1 MTLTMNNLPNQ
12 PLYDVLVIGGGING
26 VGIAMDAAGR
36 GLKVALC
43 EMQDLGGA
51 TSSSSSKLIHGG
63 LRYLEYYEFAL
74 VQKALHERER
84 LLANAP
90 HIMWPLRFRLPH
102 QSHLR
107 PAWLIRLGLFFYDN
121 LAPHSHLAGS
131 RAVRFTEQDPLQA
144 RFTKGFEYSDGWV
157 DDARLVILCATAA
170 QQQGAAILPRQR
182 CVKAE
187 RQQQTWLIT
196 LEHALTGERT
206 QLRSKALVNATGP
219 WASQIFESVLPDLT
233 TPQQLRLV
241 KGSHIVVPRLHDG
254 DEAYLLQNKDGRIVF
269 VLPYQSQF
277 SLIGTTDVDYEG
289 DASHVA
295 ISGEE
300 IEYLCSVVNSYFKQ
314 PISASDVVW
323 TYAGVRPLMASAEG
337 SAQQASRDYHFELD
351 APSHQAPLLSIFGGK
366 LTTYRLLAEQ
376 ATDTLSRFFPQ
387 AGPPWTHHAVLPG
400 GNFSTPAKLNQALL
414 QDYPWL
420 SAPLRQRFVQS
431 YGTLCHQFLS
441 SAHQLADLG
450 VYFGAGLYQAEV
462 DYLVTQEWAHTADD
476 ILWRRTKLGLAFSP
490 AQTVTLSAYLASS
503 DLKHFST

>member
-1 MTLTMNNLPNQ
+1 MNNLSAQPNLS
-12 PLYDVLVIGGGING
+12 LYDVLVLGGGING

-63 LRYLEYYEFAL
+63 LRYLEYYEFGL

-84 LLANAP
+84 LLTNAP

-121 LAPHSHLAGS
+121 LAPHTHLAGS
-131 RAVRFTEQDPLQA
+131 RSVRFTKQSPLQA
-144 RFTKGFEYSDGWV
+144 QFIKGFEYSDGWV
-157 DDARLVILCATAA
+157 DDARLVILCAKAA

-196 LEHALTGERT
+196 LEHTITGERT
-206 QLRSKALVNATGP
+206 QLRSKTLVNATGP
-219 WASQIFESVLPDLT
+219 WASQIFENVLPDLT

-269 VLPYQSQF
+269 VLPFHQQF

-289 DASHVA
+289 DASHAA
-295 ISGEE
+295 ISEQE
-300 IEYLCSVVNSYFKQ
+300 IAYLCRVVNGYFKRS
-314 PISASDVVW
+314 ISAHDIVW
-323 TYAGVRPLMASAEG
+323 TYAGVRPLIAGSKG
-337 SAQQASRDYHFELD
+337 SAQQASRDYHLELD
-351 APSHQAPLLSIFGGK
+351 APSGQAPLLSIFGGK

-376 ATDTLSRFFPQ
+376 ATTRLARFFPQ
-387 AGPPWTHHAVLPG
+387 AGPTWTHHAVLPG
-400 GNFSTPAKLNQALL
+400 GHFSTHTQLNQALA

-420 SAPLRQRFVQS
+420 SAPLRQRYVQS
-431 YGTLCHQFLS
+431 YGTLCHQFLA
-441 SAHQLADLG
+441 SAQNLADLG
-450 VYFGAGLYQAEV
+450 RHFGAGLYQAEV
-462 DYLVTQEWAHTADD
+462 DYLVAQEWAHTTDD
-476 ILWRRTKLGLAFSP
+476 ILWRRTKLGLVINP
-490 AQTVTLSAYLASS
+490 AQTAALSAYLASM

>member
-1 MTLTMNNLPNQ
+1 MTLTMNNLPTQ

-131 RAVRFTEQDPLQA
+131 RTVRFTEQDPLQA
-144 RFTKGFEYSDGWV
+144 RFIKGFEYSDGWV

-196 LEHALTGERT
+196 LEHALTGERS

-219 WASQIFESVLPDLT
+219 WASQIFESVLPGLT

-269 VLPYQSQF
+269 VLPYQGQF

-314 PISASDVVW
+314 SISASDVVW

-351 APSHQAPLLSIFGGK
+351 APSHQAPLLSILGGK

-376 ATDTLSRFFPQ
+376 ATNTLSRFFPQ
-387 AGPPWTHHAVLPG
+387 AGPPWTHHTVLPG

-490 AQTVTLSAYLASS
+490 AQIAALSAYLASM